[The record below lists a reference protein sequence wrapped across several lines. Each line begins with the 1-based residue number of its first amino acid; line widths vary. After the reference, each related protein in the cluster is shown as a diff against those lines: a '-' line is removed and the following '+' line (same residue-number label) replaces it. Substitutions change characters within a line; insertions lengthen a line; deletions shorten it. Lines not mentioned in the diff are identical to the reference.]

1 LVPAVEAELT
11 VVLVAV
17 EVKFDLQLPTQS
29 VESQLCELLLVSAV
43 TVEFGEQPVAH
54 RAAHLMELP
63 RI

>member
-1 LVPAVEAELT
+1 

-17 EVKFDLQLPTQS
+17 EVKFDLQLPTQL